1 MRWTIRRKLTLY
13 ISIPLLLTYV
23 VLLTWDFYRQA
34 ADARRL
40 MQDLALERANQLA
53 AVFSGRLEG
62 VVRITDSLASAFAAR
77 PNMPQPA
84 AQATLLGG
92 LRRDDWVAA
101 ITVALAAPE
110 GSADAPTGYLLRRQ
124 GGFPRAEALP
134 PGEDSSD
141 WYLAVAA
148 DSKPHWIRPRLN
160 RILASVPVFTYA
172 VPIIEAE
179 RLRGVVAV
187 HVPANAFA
195 GGRPQP
201 GRRGQ
206 PLQDMPQPA
215 ATTQPATA
223 SVPTAVSK
231 SLSALQPARYVI
243 LTAEGALIYRSLTAV
258 DGRGEEAIA
267 QVRRIDAPLL
277 AQAMKEAAAGEANV
291 VRLKGVGAELGGDA
305 GESAHWVAF
314 TPIPANGWVF
324 ASAVAE
330 DDIMQPVRTEIERR
344 AAVLLLGTVLLGAIV
359 YMVAVRISRPIEQMA
374 HVARRV
380 SQGDLDA
387 RVVVGRGRDEL
398 TQFGAVFNA
407 MVQHIRAQMEH
418 IRAESAAREA
428 VESELRIA
436 RDIQADLLP
445 RTFPPFPDHAEF
457 GLHAIIVPAR
467 HVAGD
472 FFDFFFTGDDC
483 LTLVI
488 ADVSGKGVPA
498 ALLMAVTR
506 TIIRNFAGEGLS
518 PADIIRRANTMLV
531 QDSSASMFVTI
542 FLAQYQPSTGTLT
555 YVNAGHPSP
564 LSLLPDGTCRD
575 YGSSTAPLVG
585 VLSEWPDAEFA
596 QATRQLQVGES
607 LVLYTDGVT
616 EARNSQDQLFGVEG
630 LCGALAE
637 HGADSA
643 ETLCH
648 RMVDATA
655 QYQVGGQGDDI
666 TVLVLQRKL

>member
-13 ISIPLLLTYV
+13 ISIPLLLTYI

-40 MQDLALERANQLA
+40 MQDLALERANQFA
-53 AVFSGRLEG
+53 AVFNGRLEG
-62 VVRITDSLASAFAAR
+62 VARIADSLASSFAAR
-77 PNMPQPA
+77 PNMLQPA
-84 AQATLLGG
+84 AQATLFGG

-101 ITVALAAPE
+101 ITVAVVPAE
-110 GSADAPTGYLLRRQ
+110 GSTDAPTGYLLRRQ
-124 GGFPRAEALP
+124 GGLPRAEALP
-134 PGEDSSD
+134 PGEDSTLSD
-141 WYLAVAA
+141 WYVAVAA
-148 DSKPHWIRPRLN
+148 DSKPHWLRPRLN
-160 RILASVPVFTYA
+160 RILSAAPVFTYA
-172 VPIIEAE
+172 VPIIEGD
-179 RLRGVVAV
+179 RLHGVVAV
-187 HVPANAFA
+187 HVPASAFA

-206 PLQDMPQPA
+206 PPQDALQPA
-215 ATTQPATA
+215 ATTQPTTT
-223 SVPTAVSK
+223 SVPTAVAK

-243 LTAEGALIYRSLTAV
+243 LTPEGHLIYRSRTV
-258 DGRGEEAIA
+258 DDGRGEEAIA
-267 QVRRIDAPLL
+267 QVRRIDAPRLTE
-277 AQAMKEAAAGEANV
+277 AMEDAAAGEASV
-291 VRLKGVGAELGGDA
+291 VRLQGVGAELGGEP

-330 DDIMQPVRTEIERR
+330 DDIMYPVVIEIERR
-344 AAVLLLGTVLLGAIV
+344 GAVLLLGTVLLGVIV
-359 YMVAVRISRPIEQMA
+359 YMVAIRISRPIEQMA

-387 RVVVGRGRDEL
+387 RVVVGRGRNEL
-398 TQFGAVFNA
+398 TQLATVFNA
-407 MVQHIRAQMEH
+407 MVQHIRVQMEH
-418 IRAESAAREA
+418 IRTESAAREA

-457 GLHAIIVPAR
+457 GLHAMIVPAR

-472 FFDFFFTGDDC
+472 FFFTRDDC

-518 PADIIRRANTMLV
+518 PVDIIRRANTMLV

-542 FLAQYQPSTGTLT
+542 FLAQYQPSTGVLT

-564 LSLLPDGTCRD
+564 LSLLPDGTCSD

-585 VLSEWPDAEFA
+585 VLCEWPDAEFT
-596 QATRQLQVGES
+596 QATRQLQIGES

-616 EARNSQDQLFGVEG
+616 EARDSQNKLFGDDG
-630 LCGALAE
+630 LCATLAA

-643 ETLCH
+643 EMLCH
-648 RMVDATA
+648 RMVDVTA
-655 QYQVGGQGDDI
+655 EYQAGRQADDI